1 MATYSVI
8 FAPEA
13 EDDLIELYDYIAM
26 QDGSNRA
33 FDYTERIR
41 LFCIGLASFPGR
53 AARRDD
59 LRPGLRTVGF
69 ERRVTIAFH
78 VTPGLVVIDRI
89 SYGGR
94 NVETLLDGA

>member
-33 FDYTERIR
+33 LTIPSGSDCFASASHHSLVALRAGMISGPDCEP
-41 LFCIGLASFPGR
+41 LASSAG
-53 AARRDD
+53 
-59 LRPGLRTVGF
+59 
-69 ERRVTIAFH
+69 
-78 VTPGLVVIDRI
+78 
-89 SYGGR
+89 
-94 NVETLLDGA
+94 